1 MSELQVEIVRLAPL
15 QVASFHGFGSEPEFQ
30 AAAKMLAWAEPRGL
44 YDEGFGH
51 RVFGFN
57 NPSPTAGS
65 PNYGYEFWLELK
77 DGETELISGAAAGA
91 LPAEEVELKSF
102 KGGLFAVAR
111 CRGVGAVPDTWR
123 RLVTWLEDSRYTMS
137 HGQCLEQ
144 HTGRIN
150 GDIEALNFALYQ
162 AIVE

>member
-1 MSELQVEIVRLAPL
+1 MSELQVEIVRLAPM
-15 QVASFHGFGSEPEFQ
+15 QVASFYGFGSEPEFQ
-30 AAAKMLAWAEPRGL
+30 AAAKMLAWAEPRML
-44 YDEGFGH
+44 YDEGAGH

-77 DGETELISGAAAGA
+77 EGDAAEPSAGDM
-91 LPAEEVELKSF
+91 EFKSF
-102 KGGLFAVAR
+102 GGGLYAVAH
-111 CRGVGAVPDTWR
+111 CRGVAAIPDTWR
-123 RLVTWLEDSRYTMS
+123 QLVTWLEDSRYTMS

-150 GDIEALNFALYQ
+150 GDIEALDFALYQ

>member
-15 QVASFHGFGSEPEFQ
+15 QVASFYGFGSEPEFQ

-44 YDEGFGH
+44 YDEGMAH

-77 DGETELISGAAAGA
+77 DGDAGGPADAACAAGA
-91 LPAEEVELKSF
+91 AGEMELKSF
-102 KGGLFAVAR
+102 GGGLFAVAR
-111 CRGVGAVPDTWR
+111 CRGVSAVPETWR
-123 RLVTWLEDSRYTMS
+123 QLVTWLEDSRFMMS
-137 HGQCLEQ
+137 YGQCLEQ

-150 GDIEALNFALYQ
+150 GDIEALQFALYQ

>member
-1 MSELQVEIVRLAPL
+1 MSKLQVEIVRLAPL
-15 QVASFHGFGSEPEFQ
+15 QVASFYGFGTEPEFQ

-44 YDEGFGH
+44 YDGGTVH

-65 PNYGYEFWLELK
+65 PNYGYEFWLELQ
-77 DGETELISGAAAGA
+77 DGEAGTAAADMRDGD
-91 LPAEEVELKSF
+91 VELKSF
-102 KGGLFAVAR
+102 AGGMFAVAR

-123 RLVTWLEDSRYTMS
+123 QLVTWLEDSRYTMS
-137 HGQCLEQ
+137 HSQCLEQ
-144 HTGRIN
+144 HTGCIN
-150 GDIEALNFALYQ
+150 GDIEALEFALYQ

>member
-1 MSELQVEIVRLAPL
+1 MRELQVEIVRLAPM
-15 QVASFHGFGSEPEFQ
+15 QVASFYGFGHEPEFQ
-30 AAAKMLAWAEPRGL
+30 AAAKMLAWAEARGL

-57 NPSPTAGS
+57 NPSPTAAS

-77 DGETELISGAAAGA
+77 DGEAQLLSGAAADSAG
-91 LPAEEVELKSF
+91 EVALKSF
-102 KGGLFAVAR
+102 GGGLFAAAR
-111 CRGVGAVPDTWR
+111 CRGVAAVPDTWR
-123 RLVTWLEDSRYTMS
+123 QLVTWLEDSRYTMS

-150 GDIEALNFALYQ
+150 GDIEALEFALFQ
-162 AIVE
+162 AILE

>member
-1 MSELQVEIVRLAPL
+1 MEQLDVRIVRLAPMR
-15 QVASFHGFGSEPEFQ
+15 VASVHAFGASPEH
-30 AAAKMLAWAEPRGL
+30 LAWEKLKAWATPRGL
-44 YDEGFGH
+44 FDNATRG

-77 DGETELISGAAAGA
+77 DGETELISGAAADA
-91 LPAEEVELKSF
+91 LPAGEAELKSF
-102 KGGLFAVAR
+102 DGGLFAVAR
-111 CRGVGAVPDTWR
+111 CRGVAAVPDTWR
-123 RLVTWLEDSRYTMS
+123 QLVTWLEDSRYTMS
-137 HGQCLEQ
+137 YGQCLEQ

>member
-1 MSELQVEIVRLAPL
+1 MSELQVEIVRLAPM
-15 QVASFHGFGSEPEFQ
+15 QVASFYGFGSEPEFQ

-77 DGETELISGAAAGA
+77 DGETELISGAAADA
-91 LPAEEVELKSF
+91 
-102 KGGLFAVAR
+102 
-111 CRGVGAVPDTWR
+111 CRGRNGIEVVWR
-123 RLVTWLEDSRYTMS
+123 RAVCRRPLP
-137 HGQCLEQ
+137 
-144 HTGRIN
+144 GRR
-150 GDIEALNFALYQ
+150 GRA
-162 AIVE
+162 

>member
-1 MSELQVEIVRLAPL
+1 M

-65 PNYGYEFWLELK
+65 PNYGYEFWVTINPDEQV
-77 DGETELISGAAAGA
+77 DGDARI
-91 LPAEEVELKSF
+91 EEFS
-102 KGGLFAVAR
+102 GGLY
-111 CRGVGAVPDTWR
+111 GVLNCDVSSGDPGDIIPSTWSK
-123 RLVTWLEDSRYTMS
+123 LVTWLESSHYKHGNQQWLEEHLTRGDSVD
-137 HGQCLEQ
+137 
-144 HTGRIN
+144 N
-150 GDIEALNFALYQ
+150 GFILDLY
-162 AIVE
+162 IPISE

>member
-1 MSELQVEIVRLAPL
+1 MSELQVEIVRLAPM

-30 AAAKMLAWAEPRGL
+30 AAAKLLAWAEPLGL
-44 YDEGFGH
+44 YDEGSGH

-77 DGETELISGAAAGA
+77 EGEASVAAGA
-91 LPAEEVELKSF
+91 LRAEGVELKSF
-102 KGGLFAVAR
+102 DGGLFAAAR
-111 CRGVGAVPDTWR
+111 CRGVTAVPDTWR
-123 RLVTWLEDSRYTMS
+123 QLVTWLEDSCYTMG

-150 GDIEALNFALYQ
+150 GDIEALEFALYQ

>member
-1 MSELQVEIVRLAPL
+1 MSELQVEIVRLAPI
-15 QVASFHGFGSEPEFQ
+15 QVASFYGFGAEPEFQ

-44 YDEGFGH
+44 YDEGTAH

-65 PNYGYEFWLELK
+65 PNYGYEFWLEMK
-77 DGETELISGAAAGA
+77 DDEAGTAAPEMRGGD
-91 LPAEEVELKSF
+91 VELKSF
-102 KGGLFAVAR
+102 AGGMFAVAH

-123 RLVTWLEDSRYTMS
+123 QLVTWLEDSRYTMS
-137 HGQCLEQ
+137 HSQCLEQ

-150 GDIEALNFALYQ
+150 GDIEALEFALYQ

>member
-15 QVASFHGFGSEPEFQ
+15 QVASFYSFGSEPEFQ

-44 YDEGFGH
+44 YDEGMAH

-77 DGETELISGAAAGA
+77 DGETELISAAAADA
-91 LPAEEVELKSF
+91 LSAEEVELKSF
-102 KGGLFAVAR
+102 DGGLFAVAR
-111 CRGVGAVPDTWR
+111 CRGVAAVPDTWR
-123 RLVTWLEDSRYTMS
+123 QLVTWLEDSRYTMS
-137 HGQCLEQ
+137 YGQCLEQ

-150 GDIEALNFALYQ
+150 GDIEALQFALYQ

>member
-15 QVASFHGFGSEPEFQ
+15 QVASFYGFGSEPEFQ

-44 YDEGFGH
+44 YDEGSAH

-77 DGETELISGAAAGA
+77 NGEAGMAPDPGAAQAHAGEME
-91 LPAEEVELKSF
+91 PKSF
-102 KGGLFAVAR
+102 GGGLFAVAR
-111 CRGVGAVPDTWR
+111 CRGVSAVPDTWR
-123 RLVTWLEDSRYTMS
+123 QLVTWLEDSRYTMS

-150 GDIEALNFALYQ
+150 GDIEALEFALYQ